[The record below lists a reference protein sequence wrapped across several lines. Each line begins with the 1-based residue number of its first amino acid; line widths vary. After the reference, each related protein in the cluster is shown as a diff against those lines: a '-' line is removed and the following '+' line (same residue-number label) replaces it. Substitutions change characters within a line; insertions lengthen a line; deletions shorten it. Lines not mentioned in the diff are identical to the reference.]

1 MNKTILITGAGT
13 GIGRDAAFALV
24 ARGHRVLAT
33 TFDEPQAVALRAECK
48 ARKQTLEVFKLDIT
62 SQADREKA
70 LDFEIDVL
78 INNAAIGDSGSLAE
92 VDVNR
97 IRQTFEVNVFAMLE
111 LTQVVLRGMIARQ
124 RGTVLFVSS
133 IAGRIPVPFLMPYS
147 MSKFALSAAGAALR
161 VEMDE
166 LGCNIHAAL
175 IEPGA
180 IHTGF
185 NQSMNDRKYEWMG
198 ETSYFKGQTASMR
211 VKEARIFRWLEAR
224 STGSIVKQLVKAAEA
239 RRPRLRYVAPWAQ
252 GAMVRLARIF
262 GARFFYRNTHDYSPF
277 FTHRFAGAAPGRRVP
292 LCLQGTAQPGG
303 GPARGSQPHGHRYTE
318 NLARGTARWLV
329 WRGVAHAGRPTHGAV
344 HGGGCGQAI
353 VCL

>member
-1 MNKTILITGAGT
+1 MNKTILITGSGS
-13 GIGRDAAFALV
+13 GIGRDVAFALA
-24 ARGHRVLAT
+24 ARGHRVLAAT
-33 TFDEPQAVALRAECK
+33 LDESQAAALRSEC
-48 ARKQTLEVFKLDIT
+48 TLRNQAMEVFKLDIT
-62 SQADREKA
+62 SQADRDKT

-97 IRQTFEVNVFAMLE
+97 IRQTFEVHVFATLE

-133 IAGRIPVPFLMPYS
+133 IAGRIPMPCLMPYS
-147 MSKFALSAAGAALR
+147 MTKFALSAAGAALR

-166 LGCNIHAAL
+166 LGRHIQVAL

-198 ETSYFKGQTASMR
+198 EKSYFKDQSSRMK
-211 VKEARIFRWLEAR
+211 VKEARIFSLVEAR
-224 STGSIVKQLVKAAEA
+224 STGSIVRQMVKAAEA
-239 RRPRLRYVAPWAQ
+239 GRPRLRYVAPWAQ

-262 GARFFYRNTHDYSPF
+262 GA
-277 FTHRFAGAAPGRRVP
+277 
-292 LCLQGTAQPGG
+292 
-303 GPARGSQPHGHRYTE
+303 
-318 NLARGTARWLV
+318 
-329 WRGVAHAGRPTHGAV
+329 
-344 HGGGCGQAI
+344 
-353 VCL
+353 